1 MVVKTATTATRTEH
15 GEIHWDVAAAAAAA
29 AAVRS
34 LHSDNLRRRHA
45 AAVAANVV
53 LDSGALNVVV
63 AVLDNEVP

>member
-15 GEIHWDVAAAAAAA
+15 GEIHWDVAAAAA

-53 LDSGALNVVV
+53 LDSEALNVVV